1 MPRLTRTISAA
12 TAAAEGVWAPR
23 TDVVVEEA
31 VEPGRFHA
39 VTGPFAGY
47 ERTLAAEGGSVTEV
61 VRYRITS
68 GFGTFPF
75 NVFYRRAL
83 RRSNRDSS
91 PWWAPAEPMDARAAA
106 TIGCLCAVA
115 VVAGYL
121 GTLLTQT
128 LTFAADEFD
137 ASTTAQSTT
146 LAIVRAGV
154 LATLVV
160 TALADR
166 RGRRR
171 LLLACCSIG
180 CVASALGA
188 LSPNLVGV
196 GATQLVV
203 RTVVSA
209 CTVLL
214 TVIAAEEMPA
224 GSRAY
229 GVTLLGLYGAL
240 GVGVC
245 LLALPIA
252 DVGITAWRVLYV
264 LPLLGLLLLRR
275 AGRHL
280 PESRRFE
287 VAHEQVPM
295 RGHGRRLAL
304 LAVSALF
311 LNLFKDPASQLLN
324 EFLRDE
330 RGFSAARITLFSVFT
345 NLPGFLGVIVGGR
358 LADTRGRRKIGA
370 VAVLGGTSFTV
381 VQMLSH
387 GSGMWTF
394 AILSS
399 VISGAALPALVVYG
413 PELFPTSLRGRANG
427 VILVLGTVGTVAGL
441 LLAGTLS
448 DRWGGLGRPLALL
461 SAGPLFVALLV
472 LIAYPETAHQELEVL
487 NPEDPV
493 LPPLPGP
500 TSAPPASD

>member
-1 MPRLTRTISAA
+1 
-12 TAAAEGVWAPR
+12 VWEPR

-31 VEPGRFHA
+31 VEPGRFRA
-39 VTGPFAGY
+39 TVGPFAGY
-47 ERTLAAEGGSVTEV
+47 ERTLTTDGDSVTEV
-61 VRYRITS
+61 VRYTITP
-68 GFGTFPF
+68 GFGVYPF

-83 RRSNRDSS
+83 RRSNRPDS

-106 TIGCLCAVA
+106 TIGCLCVVA

-128 LTFAADEFD
+128 LTFAADELD
-137 ASTTAQSTT
+137 ASKTAQSTT
-146 LAIVRAGV
+146 LAVVRIGV
-154 LATLVV
+154 LVTVLI

-171 LLLACCSIG
+171 LLMVAAAVG
-180 CVASALGA
+180 CVACAFGAVAPNLVALGA
-188 LSPNLVGV
+188 S
-196 GATQLVV
+196 QLVV
-203 RTVVSA
+203 RIVVSA

-214 TVIAAEEMPA
+214 TVIAAEEMPS

-229 GVTLLGLYGAL
+229 GITLLGLSGAV

-245 LLALPIA
+245 LAALPLA
-252 DVGITAWRVLYV
+252 DVGISAWRALYV

-275 AGRHL
+275 AGRRL

-287 VAHEQVPM
+287 VRHDQVPM

-304 LAVSALF
+304 LAVSALL

-330 RGFSAARITLFSVFT
+330 RGFSAARISLFSVFT
-345 NLPGFLGVIVGGR
+345 NVPGIIGVLVGGR
-358 LADTRGRRKIGA
+358 LADTRGRRRIGA
-370 VAVLGGTSFTV
+370 VAVLGGSGFTV
-381 VQMLSH
+381 IQMLTD
-387 GSGMWTF
+387 GSSMWTF

-399 VISGAALPALVVYG
+399 VISGAALPALGVYG

-427 VILVLGTVGTVAGL
+427 VILVLGTIGTAAGL
-441 LLAGTLS
+441 LLAGALS
-448 DRWGGLGRPLALL
+448 DRWDGLGRPLALL
-461 SAGPLFVALLV
+461 SIGPLIVALLV
-472 LIAYPETAHQELEVL
+472 LVLYPETAHQELEAL

-493 LPPLPGP
+493 LTPLPGP
-500 TSAPPASD
+500 TSAPAATD